1 MVQKTKNVATNYI
14 IIEMNMSKLLKIMLV
29 DDQKM
34 ANFINKKLIEVTQ
47 FADKIIDYTAPA
59 VALSAVEE
67 EQPDLIFL
75 DLNMPEINGWSFL
88 DALKEKNNATQVV
101 IVTSST
107 SDLDKEKAQNY
118 NQVIDF
124 LIKPLSKNT
133 ILDLKNKLRPAC

>member
-1 MVQKTKNVATNYI
+1 M
-14 IIEMNMSKLLKIMLV
+14 LKIMLV

-34 ANFINKKLIEVTQ
+34 ANFINKKLIEVTD
-47 FADKIIDYTAPA
+47 FAESIIDYTLPGA
-59 VALSAVEE
+59 ALSELE
-67 EQPDLIFL
+67 KEKPDLIFL

-88 DALKEKNNATQVV
+88 DALKEKDNQTRVV

-124 LIKPLSKNT
+124 LIKPLNKNT

>member
-1 MVQKTKNVATNYI
+1 MT
-14 IIEMNMSKLLKIMLV
+14 KLLKIMLV

-34 ANFINKKLIEVTQ
+34 ANFINKKLIEVTD
-47 FADKIIDYTAPA
+47 FAESIIDYTLPGA
-59 VALSAVEE
+59 ALSELE
-67 EQPDLIFL
+67 KEKPDLIFL

-88 DALKEKNNATQVV
+88 DALKEKDNQTRVV

-124 LIKPLSKNT
+124 LIKPLNKNT

>member
-1 MVQKTKNVATNYI
+1 MGMT
-14 IIEMNMSKLLKIMLV
+14 KLLKIMLV

-34 ANFINKKLIEVTQ
+34 ANFINKKLIEVTD
-47 FADKIIDYTAPA
+47 FAESIIDYTLPGA
-59 VALSAVEE
+59 ALSELE
-67 EQPDLIFL
+67 KEKPDLIFL

-88 DALKEKNNATQVV
+88 DALKEKDNQTRVV

-124 LIKPLSKNT
+124 LIKPLNKNT

>member
-1 MVQKTKNVATNYI
+1 MT
-14 IIEMNMSKLLKIMLV
+14 KLLKIMLV

-34 ANFINKKLIEVTQ
+34 ANFINKKLIEVTD
-47 FADKIIDYTAPA
+47 FAESIIDYTMPGA
-59 VALSAVEE
+59 ALSELE
-67 EQPDLIFL
+67 KEKPDLIFL

-88 DALKEKNNATQVV
+88 DALKEKDNQTRVV

-124 LIKPLSKNT
+124 LIKPLNKNT

>member
-1 MVQKTKNVATNYI
+1 MT
-14 IIEMNMSKLLKIMLV
+14 KLLKIMLV

-34 ANFINKKLIEVTQ
+34 ANFINKKLIEVTD
-47 FADKIIDYTAPA
+47 FAESIIDYTLPRT
-59 VALSAVEE
+59 ALSELDKE
-67 EQPDLIFL
+67 KPDLIFL
-75 DLNMPEINGWSFL
+75 DLNMPDINGWSFL
-88 DALKEKNNATQVV
+88 DALKEKDDQTRVV

-124 LIKPLSKNT
+124 LIKPLNKNI